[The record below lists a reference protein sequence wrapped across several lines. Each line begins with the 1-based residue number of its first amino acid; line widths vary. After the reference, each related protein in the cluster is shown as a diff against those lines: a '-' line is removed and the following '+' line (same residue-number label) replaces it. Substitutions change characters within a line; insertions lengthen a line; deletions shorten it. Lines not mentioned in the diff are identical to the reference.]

1 MKSFV
6 QRRRRLAQKQQ
17 LYKND
22 NPHQNNISY
31 TSLQTAKLI
40 YFILNVYSA
49 MVHIAGSLLYLVK
62 GSDQL
67 QDWAVPREKP
77 DKTGGDTKF
86 SNGFQDVKL

>member
-1 MKSFV
+1 
-6 QRRRRLAQKQQ
+6 
-17 LYKND
+17 
-22 NPHQNNISY
+22 
-31 TSLQTAKLI
+31 
-40 YFILNVYSA
+40 